1 MGIEGGEEIQ
11 MNGRDYL
18 FNNTVDTG
26 GFQDTHRQDLKKKH
40 PQTYYNC
47 NPQCMEQRKKIGN
60 LKREG
65 RGHI

>member
-40 PQTYYNC
+40 P
-47 NPQCMEQRKKIGN
+47 
-60 LKREG
+60 
-65 RGHI
+65 